1 MIKIPEG
8 SILDELLVCTETRST
23 LENEHVIYTLSNGY
37 EVEVTGPTA
46 DSAVFK
52 VAVYKN
58 SKLLTISDR
67 VGKEQLITHL
77 ELAAACK

>member
-37 EVEVTGPTA
+37 EVEITGPAA
-46 DSAVFK
+46 DNAVFK
-52 VAVYKN
+52 VTVYRHKE
-58 SKLLTISDR
+58 LLSISDR
-67 VGKEQLITHL
+67 VHKEQVLTHL
-77 ELAAACK
+77 EKAAACE